1 MTSLA
6 PNILDEDVLLSDAD
20 PSHIASGHSPVTEQ
34 ELRKYLV
41 AFGGESTSYFHLQDG
56 VDYFHLRGIGF
67 MSYREERTLLH
78 RMRFVFAKPVCAD
91 HHLDLLLDK
100 FMAWN
105 DVETVFLSADA
116 AFAKRLSARGYRVN
130 DMGSDFIIPL
140 DTFKISGR
148 KMRHLKAARNLVK
161 HGLRVEERDWA
172 DVDSHAVLQISEDWR
187 QTKKTKHGELKVMTR
202 PPTFENE
209 WAVRKFYCY
218 KGDELLGFVFFDPFF
233 ENGKTIGYTANI
245 LRSKPEATENGL
257 LDYVILE
264 AMKVFKAEGVK
275 FVSLGLSPL
284 HNVEPDPRENR
295 VVRKLLE
302 ATWKYGNFFYSFQNL
317 SFHKRRYRVAES
329 KLYACTSK
337 NFNPIVGLIMILKTC
352 GILPQ
357 TWNPF
362 NEFSQYRLLQRR
374 ESLR

>member
-6 PNILDEDVLLSDAD
+6 PTILDEDVLLSDAD
-20 PSHIASGHSPVTEQ
+20 PSYIASGHSPVTEQ

-91 HHLDLLLDK
+91 EHLDLLLDK

-161 HGLRVEERDWA
+161 HGLRVEERDWGVCGRRA
-172 DVDSHAVLQISEDWR
+172 
-187 QTKKTKHGELKVMTR
+187 
-202 PPTFENE
+202 
-209 WAVRKFYCY
+209 C
-218 KGDELLGFVFFDPFF
+218 LGWVWQ
-233 ENGKTIGYTANI
+233 K
-245 LRSKPEATENGL
+245 
-257 LDYVILE
+257 
-264 AMKVFKAEGVK
+264 
-275 FVSLGLSPL
+275 VSLF
-284 HNVEPDPRENR
+284 EP
-295 VVRKLLE
+295 
-302 ATWKYGNFFYSFQNL
+302 
-317 SFHKRRYRVAES
+317 
-329 KLYACTSK
+329 
-337 NFNPIVGLIMILKTC
+337 
-352 GILPQ
+352 
-357 TWNPF
+357 
-362 NEFSQYRLLQRR
+362 LLQNKMDARGWITPR
-374 ESLR
+374 GRVRAQRCES